1 MDWNTFIP
9 LATITVVTVG
19 GIVVERIKARA
30 ATKREIAEAVATAI
44 EAKLAPLHD
53 RVGKIEESE
62 PAALA
67 AARSE
72 AGQALAIATTVKA
85 DLAQHLEDEEERR
98 DKARRIGKERDK
110 AVADA
115 VADIA
120 KDVRKQGDDIT
131 RHGERWELFLK
142 GQLVPGGKK

>member
-1 MDWNTFIP
+1 MDLVVFIP
-9 LATITVVTVG
+9 LAAVSVTAIG
-19 GIVVERIKARA
+19 GIIVERIRARA
-30 ATKREIAEAVATAI
+30 ATKREIAEAVAAAI